1 MYHCPQVSAWKYPF
15 PGCSYFPWYMTATRL
30 IHDQIQT
37 HLSTPR
43 GNAHLAGHTCSHAER
58 ANELPNLVVLGAM
71 FKVRR
76 CNPHS
81 PVQVRFRYIKCWP
94 MYSVPNIL
102 SVFFPKTMRFLHISS
117 LPPRLEPAKASIFP
131 FLGMPACSGSLILK
145 QTPAWSS
152 IGGEILTGTSMP
164 PLLCP
169 YPRLDKW
176 RTRHCL
182 H

>member
-1 MYHCPQVSAWKYPF
+1 MYHNPQVSAWKYPF

-58 ANELPNLVVLGAM
+58 ASELPNLVVLGAM

-81 PVQVRFRYIKCWP
+81 PGPSPLHKVLANVLRTQHFVC
-94 MYSVPNIL
+94 L
-102 SVFFPKTMRFLHISS
+102 FPETIRFLHISS

-131 FLGMPACSGSLILK
+131 FLGMPACSRYLILK